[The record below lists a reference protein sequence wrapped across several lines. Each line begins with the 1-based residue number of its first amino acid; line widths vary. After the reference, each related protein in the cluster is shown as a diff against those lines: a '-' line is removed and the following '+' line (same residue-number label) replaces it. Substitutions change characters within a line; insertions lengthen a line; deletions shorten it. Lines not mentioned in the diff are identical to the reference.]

1 MRCCILLFHV
11 GPESNDMTIARFTR
25 REAALGLAFGI
36 TAGVTYARR
45 PTELVVAIP
54 SGNLNDAIPKQAAPW
69 AMVPDVSFV
78 LPPEDEAKAAAVYEK
93 QLMRSYGA
101 DGVPPIMLLIA
112 YAYRQSG
119 MLMVHRPESCYPG
132 SGFTITDIRDV
143 DIPLGKGISAP
154 GRFLTTV
161 RDTRT
166 EQVLYWTRLGNRFP
180 VSWDDQRRSIAM
192 QNLAGLVPDG
202 ALIRFSIID
211 PDAKAAEATMM
222 GFAKTLFESCGPSGR
237 ALLAGPINA

>member
-1 MRCCILLFHV
+1 
-11 GPESNDMTIARFTR
+11 MTTAQFSR
-25 REAALGLAFGI
+25 REAILGVVFGA
-36 TAGVTYARR
+36 TAGLTYARLPR
-45 PTELVVAIP
+45 KAVVALP
-54 SGNLNDAIPKQAAPW
+54 SGNLDDAIPKEVEQW
-69 AMVPDVSFV
+69 STVPDVSFV
-78 LPPEDEAKAAAVYEK
+78 LPPQDEQNAAKVYEK

-101 DGVPPIMLLIA
+101 DGSAPIMVLIA

-143 DIPLGKGISAP
+143 GIPLGKGIIAP
-154 GRFLTTV
+154 GRFLSTI

-180 VSWDDQRRSIAM
+180 VSWDDQRQSIAM
-192 QNLAGLVPDG
+192 QNLAGIVPDG

-211 PDAKAAEATMM
+211 PDAKSAQTTMTS
-222 GFAKTLFESCGPSGR
+222 FAKSLFESCGPTGR